1 MFHWLESQK
10 IETYPLGFAQG
21 LARRSPFIL
30 AGGTGRRAYLLEGD
44 VSLPYFRKWVDNWL
58 ASRKVNR
65 MSLAQRGLFD
75 HMLCISWQEGPLEPD
90 LNSLANQLQIN
101 VRTLRTLWQFP
112 LKNCWIETEQGL
124 INERLEEEREWANSK
139 IRKAKQAAK
148 HRWNGHADA
157 HADAMQTHM
166 QTVPHGSQC
175 HLDLD
180 PDLDP
185 DPDIRE
191 EEEEEAPPMNIK
203 WNGKEF
209 AGPDF
214 QLLVK
219 TIKTRYEPEMGANW
233 VRAVWLDIRD
243 WCQDNPEKIAA
254 KKKHDR
260 FVLGWYRREAKQERH
275 GENEATVQTQSEE
288 AHFESQRGDDREL
301 AIAACAKD
309 GGHKLTHRRTHAFCP
324 CGYVEFKEV
333 T

>member
-1 MFHWLESQK
+1 MGEAMPRRREEW
-10 IETYPLGFAQG
+10 QG
-21 LARRSPFIL
+21 RNKGS
-30 AGGTGRRAYLLEGD
+30 AYIRWYSGD
-44 VSLPYFRKWVDNWL
+44 VLSDGFVAGLTPLEENCYRRLLDFNARDGFIPDDPARLALMCKLSAVEFDPIWL
-58 ASRKVNR
+58 VLSEKFPLNNHTGKRSNTRIKFELLYQKKRSISAQERGKKGGRPAKQQGTKTISGNPEESY
-65 MSLAQRGLFD
+65 SLAERN
-75 HMLCISWQEGPLEPD
+75 IEKPI
-90 LNSLANQLQIN
+90 QI
-101 VRTLRTLWQFP
+101 Q
-112 LKNCWIETEQGL
+112 
-124 INERLEEEREWANSK
+124 
-139 IRKAKQAAK
+139 
-148 HRWNGHADA
+148 
-157 HADAMQTHM
+157 
-166 QTVPHGSQC
+166 
-175 HLDLD
+175 D
-180 PDLDP
+180 PDPDP

-209 AGPDF
+209 GGPDF

-309 GGHKLTHRRTHAFCP
+309 GGHKLTHRRTHVFCP